1 MKVSLSVDH
10 LAGRGGLDTEAGMR
24 KNEKESKSQYLDRLK
39 RTALSIPTAVVK
51 KAVMDMRRRL
61 RSLQEAE
68 GSLFIE

>member
-1 MKVSLSVDH
+1 
-10 LAGRGGLDTEAGMR
+10 MR

-39 RTALSIPTAVVK
+39 HTALSIPNAVVK

-61 RSLQEAE
+61 RSLQVAE

>member
-24 KNEKESKSQYLDRLK
+24 KNEKESESQNLDRLK
-39 RTALSIPTAVVK
+39 RTALSIPNAVVK

-61 RSLQEAE
+61 RSLQVAE